1 MNKSNKGM
9 FTVLALSAAL
19 AACGGGGGGGGGAS
33 TTTSDPSSTTPI
45 VVSPPS
51 SGQRQVS
58 ADCSFTQKIGAA
70 RNDNLRISR
79 VSWLQSVQLDSNDI
93 ESRLAGAKAVKMRI
107 DVLANNSP
115 LAPVIRSVK
124 VYNAATSGCVSIPV
138 NAPSRVPSSVNE
150 HSLTTAF
157 TADIPAELVQPG
169 MSVSL
174 WLDDNV
180 GRSESE
186 ADATY
191 RVLQPRVAP
200 AITETIRIIPI
211 RLSGI
216 TGGVSSA
223 EDIASLIERM
233 YPVSQVNVVYAP
245 VLDVGGL
252 LSSVLNLV
260 GSLLYGSIGQMQNLL
275 DTLDD
280 RCAELNGS
288 QWSART
294 APKCIGVLPSNLIFS
309 ADGGAGQVVGLAY
322 VGGTTMLARSVTAV
336 DNFSVSS
343 PYQSSHWINFNAMT
357 LAHEFGH
364 VMDLDHAACGGATGL
379 DPRLY
384 NDGGLAGGAGYDAVR
399 GSYFSSIGTTEFADV
414 MSYCGKEWMS
424 DRGYLAAMAY
434 RAGSANIAARSIN
447 EPSQWLKISLG
458 ASGWKVR
465 RSSFAPNTLVPST
478 LTLRVSSE
486 KGQEALALSSAVVS
500 EHHETGNYGPFF
512 INLGDRDV
520 SALSLESSNVQLA
533 SWSADVL

>member
-1 MNKSNKGM
+1 MKIIISNM
-9 FTVLALSAAL
+9 FPVLALSAAL
-19 AACGGGGGGGGGAS
+19 AACGGGGGGGAGAS
-33 TTTSDPSSTTPI
+33 VNDSSSKTPI
-45 VVSPPS
+45 VVAPPS
-51 SGQRQVS
+51 AGQRQVS
-58 ADCSFTQKIGAA
+58 ADCSFTQKVSAA
-70 RNDNLRISR
+70 RNDNLRIDR
-79 VSWLQSVQLDSNDI
+79 VSWLQSVQLDSSNV

-115 LAPVIRSVK
+115 LAPTIRSVK
-124 VYNAATSGCVSIPV
+124 VFDPSTSNCVSIPV
-138 NAPSRVPSSVNE
+138 SAPNRVPSSVYE
-150 HSLTTAF
+150 RDLATAF

-174 WLDDNV
+174 WLDDNI
-180 GRSESE
+180 GRSENE

-211 RLSGI
+211 RMLGT

-233 YPVSQVNVVYAP
+233 YPVSKVNVEYAP

-252 LSSVLNLV
+252 LSGLLNVV

-280 RCAELNGS
+280 RCASLNGG
-288 QWSART
+288 QLSART
-294 APKCIGVLPSNLIFS
+294 APKCIGVLPNNLIFN
-309 ADGGAGQVVGLAY
+309 AVNGVGQVVGLAY
-322 VGGTTMLARSVTAV
+322 VGGNTLLARSVPSV
-336 DNFSVSS
+336 DNTSINS
-343 PYQSSHWINFNAMT
+343 PYASGHWINFNAMT

-364 VMDLDHAACGGATGL
+364 LMDLDHAACGGATGL

-384 NDGGLAGGAGYDAVR
+384 DDGGLAGGAGYDAVR
-399 GSYFSSIGTTEFADV
+399 GAYFSSVGTTEFADV

-434 RAGSANIAARSIN
+434 RAGSANIAARSTN
-447 EPSQWLKISLG
+447 ESSQWLKISLG

-465 RSSFAPNTLVPST
+465 RSSFAPSTLVPSA

-486 KGQEALALSSAVVS
+486 QGQEALALSSAVVS
-500 EHHETGNYGPFF
+500 EHHEAGNYGPFF

-533 SWSADVL
+533 SWSADML